1 MKQIIILIAI
11 TFFIQKGSAMNTLRG
26 NLVNSGSK
34 EAAVI
39 LYQSYSSSE
48 KAQVWVDKMNQ
59 VIGLSCWNSDQIN
72 LLVSLRGQLSS
83 SVFSD
88 SAAFLVFE
96 NFVNS
101 WKTSAILKFSAQQLR
116 FIVTTVADYSPD
128 DIPHSGGG
136 SAPDCNC
143 STASDWCGGGIFDET
158 CFKINCME
166 NTGCGTFWQYRCTGT
181 CAGAQPSR
189 SGQLIF

>member
-11 TFFIQKGSAMNTLRG
+11 TFFVQKGFAMNTLRS
-26 NLVNSGSK
+26 NLVSSGSK
-34 EAAVI
+34 EAAVT
-39 LYQSYSSSE
+39 LYQSYTPSE

-59 VIGLSCWNSDQIN
+59 VIGLSCWSSDQIN
-72 LLVSLRGQLSS
+72 LLVSLNGQINS

-96 NFVNS
+96 EFVNS
-101 WKTSAILKFSAQQLR
+101 WKSSAIQKFTAQQLR

-136 SAPDCNC
+136 NAPDCNC
-143 STASDWCGGGIFDET
+143 STSSDWCGGGIFDET
-158 CFKINCME
+158 CFKTNCSQSH
-166 NTGCGTFWQYRCTGT
+166 GCGTFWRYYCTGT
-181 CAGAQPSR
+181 CFGAQPSR